1 MNGGSK
7 TGSSYIPPLGLE
19 RKKSQCACSI
29 PFLIFGSGL
38 RFSRFKFLIRRS
50 NQLRSSVRDVWR
62 LICIYIY
69 YIYIYIISILSEIV
83 RMRVSWR
90 LIFSRFLRVQIRGYS
105 MQSNDDPL
113 I

>member
-38 RFSRFKFLIRRS
+38 RFFTFQIFDQKIKPVEKFCARRMAF
-50 NQLRSSVRDVWR
+50 DMY
-62 LICIYIY
+62 IYILYIHIY
-69 YIYIYIISILSEIV
+69 YIYTV
-83 RMRVSWR
+83 
-90 LIFSRFLRVQIRGYS
+90 
-105 MQSNDDPL
+105 
-113 I
+113 